1 MEPSGS
7 DPSTTPGAT
16 PGPPPPSSAPPPV
29 SPPPPQTPPPAQ
41 APPPPVASPPLG
53 PLAAAPHLAAPA
65 DSVLFVVGDIGVSRT
80 FVYTPNG
87 NAPMRGSQWYVT
99 DMSRTEERI
108 PTWAIV
114 LAVVFALACLL
125 GLLFLL
131 VKERTTSGYVE
142 VRVMSE
148 QLSHLTQIPVNDP
161 SQVMQIRHLVG
172 QAQSL
177 AAAA

>member
-7 DPSTTPGAT
+7 DPSMTPGTSPGPLPPPAPPT
-16 PGPPPPSSAPPPV
+16 PVAPPPPQAVPPPPGPPPSPS
-29 SPPPPQTPPPAQ
+29 
-41 APPPPVASPPLG
+41 
-53 PLAAAPHLAAPA
+53 PHLAAPA
-65 DSVLFVVGDIGVSRT
+65 DSVLFAIGDIGVSRT

-87 NAPMRGSQWYVT
+87 NAPMRGSQWFVT

-108 PTWAIV
+108 PNWAIV

-148 QLSHLTQIPVNDP
+148 QLSHLTQIPVTDP
-161 SQVMQIRHLVG
+161 TQVMQIRHLVG
-172 QAQSL
+172 QAQSF
-177 AAAA
+177 AAMA